1 MKAEILFARSVIPT
15 TQNPL
20 AISSEQY
27 YIALF
32 MSCKSSLIN
41 GIGCTIS
48 LVSWFTR
55 RYSIHNQMSLPL
67 FLMITTIG
75 ETQGDVEGQIILAYS
90 SPLIKSASFSRNLGA
105 TGRTLCSRSGSLP
118 PRYISYRPSCGW
130 RECVLFTNKD
140 VLVSPDQLS

>member
-27 YIALF
+27 HIVLY

-41 GIGCTIS
+41 SIGYTIS

-55 RYSIHNQMSLPL
+55 R
-67 FLMITTIG
+67 
-75 ETQGDVEGQIILAYS
+75 
-90 SPLIKSASFSRNLGA
+90 
-105 TGRTLCSRSGSLP
+105 
-118 PRYISYRPSCGW
+118 
-130 RECVLFTNKD
+130 
-140 VLVSPDQLS
+140 